1 MKQKGFL
8 FDLNRCTGCG
18 ACMVACSIETAYKK
32 NHNEPSQIK
41 SFVEVQG
48 AVFQKSPLVYED
60 KQINWRQVY
69 TFNETRHPGMPLF
82 NLSMACNH
90 CGLPAC
96 LKSCP
101 ASAISKDPGT
111 GAVLVDQERCLGC
124 KYCTWACPYDAPRY
138 NPTKGVIEKC
148 DFCIDRLKKNE
159 APACVCSC
167 PTSAL
172 RLDDF
177 NPDAE
182 PQKIAGFTHAGLQ
195 PAIHFKELR
204 PQQQLPES
212 TAPPA
217 VKAVEK
223 LFESSQNI
231 PQPKITLKS
240 EWTLLTFTSIAFILV
255 ALLTAAVIIPLE
267 LNPFV
272 FLGIGVVGMVLS
284 TVHLGKKSRAL
295 YAVRNFTTSWL
306 SREIVLFPAFLGI
319 SFIYLQ
325 FLPNLLAVGWAA
337 VFIGFFSLF
346 AVDRIYQVAMQ
357 VTLLNFHSAHTL
369 FDGFFLTGVFI
380 GNIFI
385 FSIPGLIKL
394 FLYLYRKFHFKQQ
407 ERDPRFLISLLRIV
421 FGFIIPVIIFVS
433 RPGFRAGMKIIGIYG
448 VLIVSVIIGE
458 LIDRIEYYDELDIV
472 TPRKQMLLDLEQLIK
487 SFCGGVQ
494 GGQFFQKAPP
504 LVAEGKE
511 GDKNEYSRG

>member
-18 ACMVACSIETAYKK
+18 ACVIACSIEAASKK
-32 NHNEPSQIK
+32 NHSESSQIK
-41 SFVEVQG
+41 SFAGVQG
-48 AVFQKSPLVYED
+48 AVFQKSPPMLHGAEG
-60 KQINWRQVY
+60 KQINWREVY
-69 TFNETRHPGMPLF
+69 TFNETRHPEIPLF

-101 ASAISKDPGT
+101 AAAISKDPET
-111 GAVLVDQERCLGC
+111 GAVIVDPERCLGC

-138 NPTKGVIEKC
+138 NPSKGVIEKC

-167 PTSAL
+167 PTNAL
-172 RLDDF
+172 RLGDF
-177 NPDAE
+177 DPDAE
-182 PQKIAGFTHAGLQ
+182 QQKIAGFTHAGLQ

-204 PQQQLPES
+204 FQQQVPES
-212 TAPPA
+212 TAPPP
-217 VKAVEK
+217 VEAVEE
-223 LFESSQNI
+223 LFEFSQNI

-255 ALLTAAVIIPLE
+255 ALLTAAVSIPLT

-295 YAVRNFTTSWL
+295 YAVRNFATSWL
-306 SREIVLFPAFLGI
+306 SREIVLFSLFLGI

-337 VFIGFFSLF
+337 VFIGFLSLF
-346 AVDRIYQVAMQ
+346 AVDRIYQAAMQ
-357 VTLLNFHSAHTL
+357 VTPLNFHSAHTL
-369 FDGFFLTGVFI
+369 FDGLFLTGVFI

-433 RPGFRAGMKIIGIYG
+433 RPGFPADMKIIGIYG
-448 VLIVSVIIGE
+448 LLIASVIIGE

-472 TPRKQMLLDLEQLIK
+472 TPPKQMIIDLEK
-487 SFCGGVQ
+487 MRRS
-494 GGQFFQKAPP
+494 
-504 LVAEGKE
+504 
-511 GDKNEYSRG
+511 

>member
-1 MKQKGFL
+1 MKKKSFL

-18 ACMVACSIETAYKK
+18 ACMIACSIEAANKK
-32 NHNEPSQIK
+32 DHSKPSQIK
-41 SFVEVQG
+41 SFSGVQE
-48 AVFQKSPLVYED
+48 AVFQKSPLVVENE
-60 KQINWRQVY
+60 QINWRQVY
-69 TFNETRHPGMPLF
+69 TFNETRHPEIPLF

-101 ASAISKDPGT
+101 AAAITKDPET
-111 GAVLVDQERCLGC
+111 GAVIVDQERCLGC

-138 NPTKGVIEKC
+138 NPSTGVIEKC
-148 DFCIDRLKKNE
+148 DFCIERLKKDE

-167 PTSAL
+167 PTNAL
-172 RLDDF
+172 RLGDF
-177 NPDAE
+177 DPDAG
-182 PQKIAGFTHAGLQ
+182 PQKIAGFTNAGLQ

-204 PQQQLPES
+204 PQQQVPES
-212 TAPPA
+212 TAPPPA
-217 VKAVEK
+217 EAVER

-240 EWTLLTFTSIAFILV
+240 EWALLSFTSIAFILV
-255 ALLTAAVIIPLE
+255 ALLTASVIIPLA
-267 LNPFV
+267 LDPFV

-284 TVHLGKKSRAL
+284 TVHLGRKSRAL
-295 YAVRNFTTSWL
+295 YAVRNFATSWL

-325 FLPNLLAVGWAA
+325 FLPDLSVVGWAA

-357 VTLLNFHSAHTL
+357 VTPLNFHSAHTL
-369 FDGFFLTGVFI
+369 FNGLFLTGVLI
-380 GNIFI
+380 GNIFL

-407 ERDPRFLISLLRIV
+407 ERDPRFLISLLRIA
-421 FGFIIPVIIFVS
+421 FGFIIPVVIFVS
-433 RPGFRAGMKIIGIYG
+433 GPGFTAGMKITGIYG
-448 VLIVSVIIGE
+448 LLIVSVIIGE
-458 LIDRIEYYDELDIV
+458 LIDRSEYYDELDIV
-472 TPRKQMLLDLEQLIK
+472 TPRKQMLIDLEEMI
-487 SFCGGVQ
+487 G
-494 GGQFFQKAPP
+494 KARR
-504 LVAEGKE
+504 VEG
-511 GDKNEYSRG
+511 

>member
-1 MKQKGFL
+1 
-8 FDLNRCTGCG
+8 
-18 ACMVACSIETAYKK
+18 MVACSIENY
-32 NHNEPSQIK
+32 N
-41 SFVEVQG
+41 
-48 AVFQKSPLVYED
+48 
-60 KQINWRQVY
+60 KQNLNWRQVY
-69 TFNETRHPGMPLF
+69 IFNETRHPEIPLF

-101 ASAISKDPGT
+101 AGAISKDPET

-167 PTSAL
+167 PTNAL
-172 RLDDF
+172 LLDDF
-177 NPDAE
+177 NPDTE
-182 PQKIAGFTHAGLQ
+182 PQKIAGFPHVGLQ

-204 PQQQLPES
+204 PQQQVPES
-212 TAPPA
+212 TASPPA
-217 VKAVEK
+217 EAVVE

-255 ALLTAAVIIPLE
+255 ALLTAAVIIPLR

-272 FLGIGVVGMVLS
+272 FLGIGVIGMVLS

-295 YAVRNFTTSWL
+295 YAVRNFATSWV
-306 SREIVLFPAFLGI
+306 SREIVLFSTFLGM
-319 SFIYLQ
+319 SFIYLL

-346 AVDRIYQVAMQ
+346 AVDRIYQVAIQ
-357 VTLLNFHSAHTL
+357 VTPLNFHSAHTL
-369 FDGFFLTGVFI
+369 FDGLFLTGVFI
-380 GNIFI
+380 GNIFL

-394 FLYLYRKFHFKQQ
+394 FLYLYRKFHFKQL
-407 ERDPRFLISLLRIV
+407 ERDPRILISILRIA

-433 RPGFRAGMKIIGIYG
+433 RPGFPADMKIIGIYG
-448 VLIVSVIIGE
+448 LLIVSVIIGE

-472 TPRKQMLLDLEQLIK
+472 TPRKQMLIDLERIRRK
-487 SFCGGVQ
+487 VR
-494 GGQFFQKAPP
+494 
-504 LVAEGKE
+504 
-511 GDKNEYSRG
+511 NEYSRG